1 MIEAEIHALQT
12 ALLQCLGDGV
22 LPPLGTVQQQEAAPA
37 RSRNFARG
45 RPVLQGQAIA
55 LIDETGRE
63 VWGET
68 AFLLPGI
75 VEQARELIQVAPFK
89 ARLHLHGYLLDMV

>member
-1 MIEAEIHALQT
+1 MFQ
-12 ALLQCLGDGV
+12 
-22 LPPLGTVQQQEAAPA
+22 
-37 RSRNFARG
+37 R
-45 RPVLQGQAIA
+45 QAIA

-63 VWGET
+63 VRGET

-89 ARLHLHGYLLDMV
+89 ARLHIYGYLLDMVQRLQHRVITVLGRFALVFEDRS